1 MKRLFNFYLE
11 DSVKDA
17 AVRKLETKMGKKEK
31 GALASLLRVLLN
43 KFVTDDS
50 DCNELIKQIE
60 KEYQY
65 SQLKNKRSTL

>member
-11 DSVKDA
+11 DSVKNA
-17 AVRKLETKMGKKEK
+17 AVRKLEAKMGKKEK

-43 KFVTDDS
+43 KFVMDDG
-50 DCNELIKQIE
+50 DCDELIKQIE

>member
-1 MKRLFNFYLE
+1 MKRLFNFYLD
-11 DSVKDA
+11 DSVKNA
-17 AVRKLETKMGKKEK
+17 AVRKLEAKMGKKEK

-43 KFVTDDS
+43 KFVTDDG
-50 DCNELIKQIE
+50 DCDELIRQIE